1 MIDAE
6 YVLPL
11 RWSDDAGLSELAGYL
26 GELSRWIPVL
36 VVDGSDPELFERHA
50 RALPPGVRHVAPE
63 PWPGGNGKVA
73 GVMTGLLLAAA
84 DRVVIADDDVRYT
97 QDALDRVVD
106 LLDRAEVV
114 RPANYF
120 EPRPWHARWDMSR
133 TLLNRALG
141 SDYPGTLAVRRS
153 LLLAAGGY
161 AGDVLFENLELL
173 RTVRAAGGR
182 AHRADDVLVRRWPP
196 SARHFLGQ
204 RVRQAY
210 DDLAQPPR
218 LIAELS
224 ILPLVAFALLARRPR
239 WIAVGALGLVALAE
253 VGRRRAGAAPFFP
266 ATTALWLPLWL
277 AERAVCVWLAL
288 GARLRGGARYSGG
301 RLLRAATPVRELR
314 RRVAASLATGGIPA
328 APGISGSGA
337 TGAGA
342 TQARATG
349 AGMTGAGMTQDSQSV
364 AEAAEGEPT

>member
-11 RWSDDAGLSELAGYL
+11 RWSDDAGRDELVGYL

-36 VVDGSDPELFERHA
+36 VVDGSERALFDRLA
-50 RALPPGVRHVAPE
+50 GALPPGVRLMAPE

-73 GVMTGLLLAAA
+73 GVVTGLRHARAE
-84 DRVVIADDDVRYT
+84 RVVIADDDVRYT
-97 QDALDRVVD
+97 EDALARVVQ
-106 LLDRAEVV
+106 LLDRAEIV

-120 EPRPWHARWDMSR
+120 DPRPWHARWDTSR
-133 TLLNRALG
+133 SLLNRALG

-173 RTVRAAGGR
+173 RTVRVAGGR
-182 AHRADDVLVRRWPP
+182 EHRADDLFVRRMPP
-196 SARHFLGQ
+196 TARHFLGQ

-210 DDLAQPPR
+210 DDFAQPPR

-224 ILPLVAFALLARRPR
+224 ILPLVMLAVLARRPR
-239 WIAVGALGLVALAE
+239 FVATGMLGLVALAE
-253 VGRRRAGAAPFFP
+253 LGRRRGGGTRVFP
-266 ATTALWLPLWL
+266 ATSALWLPLWL
-277 AERAVCVWLAL
+277 GERGLCVWLAL
-288 GARLRGGARYSGG
+288 RARLRGGVRYSGG
-301 RLLRAATPVRELR
+301 RLLRAATPRGELR
-314 RRVAASLATGGIPA
+314 RRVAASLAGGGIPA
-328 APGISGSGA
+328 APA
-337 TGAGA
+337 PDAAGPYSP
-342 TQARATG
+342 QSSR
-349 AGMTGAGMTQDSQSV
+349 SV